1 MNGMCDPRIPFF
13 IARSPLLIYNFQV
26 DRALL
31 TRKEVDM
38 GHKIRVEIHKK
49 GLFGRERI
57 EYDKRRIDNRKYDE
71 LVKAGRIIDDTM
83 IVTEDELSMFDMFII
98 DEIMDWQ
105 D

>member
-1 MNGMCDPRIPFF
+1 
-13 IARSPLLIYNFQV
+13 
-26 DRALL
+26 
-31 TRKEVDM
+31 M

-49 GLFGRERI
+49 GLFGGERI

-71 LVKAGRIIDDTM
+71 LVKAGRIVDDM
-83 IVTEDELSMFDMFII
+83 MVVTEDELSMFDMFII